1 MSEATVRT
9 ILRLVAVV
17 TILVGTTMVTMDLV
31 AYAGASRAIHGAM
44 RDVGGNLTGVV
55 AEFGFVSLLS
65 QAVIAAEGF
74 LLYFLSPVSSGKSG
88 VGRSGKSGAWRRV
101 ARDSSKSSPAKTCLR
116 ELRKCLRGSAAQAE
130 DRALLGSNSSADL
143 GAKTGRGREGWTL
156 SPSTFPGIGTRR

>member
-17 TILVGTTMVTMDLV
+17 TILVGTTMVTMGLV

-65 QAVIAAEGF
+65 QAVIVAEGF
-74 LLYFLSPVSSGKSG
+74 LLYFLSPM
-88 VGRSGKSGAWRRV
+88 
-101 ARDSSKSSPAKTCLR
+101 L
-116 ELRKCLRGSAAQAE
+116 AQKIVE
-130 DRALLGSNSSADL
+130 
-143 GAKTGRGREGWTL
+143 
-156 SPSTFPGIGTRR
+156 